1 MTIRQLVTAILL
13 YAIAGNFAQ
22 AKLIALEEAIEG
34 IATINYSAHRG
45 EGTLSIRTCDQC
57 KSKKFQLTPRTPVY
71 NRGVRVKINALLE
84 RDKKFVTVIYD
95 IKTGKLKR
103 IIW

>member
-1 MTIRQLVTAILL
+1 MTIRQLVAAMLL
-13 YAIAGNFAQ
+13 FAIAGNFAQ

-34 IATINYSAHRG
+34 IADIHYSAHRG
-45 EGTLSIRTCDQC
+45 EGTLSIRSCDQC
-57 KSKKFQLTPRTPVY
+57 EPKKFQITPRTPAY
-71 NRGVRVKINALLE
+71 ERGVRVKINALLE
-84 RDKKFVTVIYD
+84 RNRKFVTVIYD